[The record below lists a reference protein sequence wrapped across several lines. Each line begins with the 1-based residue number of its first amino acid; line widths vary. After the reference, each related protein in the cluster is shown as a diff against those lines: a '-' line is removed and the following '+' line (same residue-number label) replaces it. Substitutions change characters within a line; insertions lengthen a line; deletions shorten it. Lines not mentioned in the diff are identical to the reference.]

1 MLQDPFCR
9 DGGLMFFRNL
19 RIKFSE
25 IINLDCEPYGKNQC
39 KEKEHN
45 QPSSVL
51 KKFKNNYPL
60 QIYVR

>member
-1 MLQDPFCR
+1 
-9 DGGLMFFRNL
+9 MFFRNL